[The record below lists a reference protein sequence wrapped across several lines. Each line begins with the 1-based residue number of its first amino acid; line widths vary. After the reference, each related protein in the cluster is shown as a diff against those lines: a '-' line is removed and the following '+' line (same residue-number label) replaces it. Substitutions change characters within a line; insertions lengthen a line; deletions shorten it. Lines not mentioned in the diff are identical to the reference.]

1 MKQWNGL
8 LKKEWLS
15 MRGLLLASALLGIIA
30 MSFLPLLLSKSFGSE
45 ERIFEFTIVICFI
58 WASATVVVPGV
69 ALFTMLEKDMKR
81 PDVWLHSDASIFKL
95 VGLKVFLAT
104 LIGAVGLLIPTMVL
118 AVQYAL
124 LAPSIMTI
132 DALLFYG
139 SIFVVVSFGGSIS
152 IMAIGYFF
160 WVIYRLLK
168 PYLIGFSIPIT
179 ILLFCFSLLVV
190 ERIGRTEIYSK
201 MVNVGRIDLLP
212 LKKDIFD
219 DGNGYF
225 TLTETTFYMG
235 EVVFGIFFITIMFV
249 VATVLFEKKVRL

>member
-15 MRGLLLASALLGIIA
+15 MKWLLLVSALLGISV

-69 ALFTMLEKDMKR
+69 ALFTMLERDMKR

-95 VGLKVFLAT
+95 VGSKVFFAT
-104 LIGAVGLLIPTMVL
+104 LIGAVGLLIAIAVL

-124 LAPSIMTI
+124 LTPSIMTI
-132 DALLFYG
+132 DTLLFYG
-139 SIFVVVSFGGSIS
+139 SIFVVVSFAGSIS
-152 IMAIGYFF
+152 IMFIGFFF
-160 WVIYRLLK
+160 WVIYRLMK
-168 PYLIGFSIPIT
+168 PHLIGFSIPVT
-179 ILLFCFSLLVV
+179 ILLFCFSLLAV

-219 DGNGYF
+219 DGSGYF
-225 TLTETTFYMG
+225 VLTDTTFYTG
-235 EVVFGIFFITIMFV
+235 QVVFDTFFAIMMFI